1 MAISRVC
8 ARLFSFSPRFL
19 HAGIVRNQKGLF
31 CFGDVIGCRNENE
44 ESCMAEEVSQ
54 TRTGS
59 ARSFVRP
66 LPRVLTVANQKG
78 GVGKTTT
85 SVNLA
90 AALGELGWRTVIVD
104 LDPQANAT
112 TGLGVAPE
120 KVNVS
125 SYDLLLG
132 NCTFDEARIET
143 GFENLS
149 IIPATV
155 DLAGAEVELVSAKKR
170 DTRLKT
176 ALDVSRETYDF
187 AFIDCPPSLGLLTVN
202 GFVAAR
208 EVLLPIQCEY
218 YALEGVGQLVHNVG
232 LVRTNLNPELEISAV
247 VLTMYDART
256 KLTHQVSQ
264 DVRDYFGERVC
275 QTVIPR
281 SVRLSEA
288 PSFGRPITV
297 FDALSRGATAYRE
310 LAQEVS
316 GGNAS

>member
-1 MAISRVC
+1 
-8 ARLFSFSPRFL
+8 
-19 HAGIVRNQKGLF
+19 
-31 CFGDVIGCRNENE
+31 
-44 ESCMAEEVSQ
+44 MAEEVSQ